1 MIDVKKRTR
10 IWIAAV
16 VVAGVV
22 LESWA
27 IYVLRPSAGRW
38 RYEAIVKDEPA
49 AHGLYDQMIAAMR
62 SANSL
67 SYKCTYSSPGEKAA
81 HYLIWLKKPNYFRVE
96 AINTR
101 GARTG
106 TLVGDGNDLWVYWPG
121 NCPHIDV
128 EDTNIPRGQWS
139 SFYMTRP
146 TGLGKHS
153 IGHEVRELGRGLHM
167 PFVDPSTFHG
177 YSDSLQPYIDG
188 IAARGTDKIRG
199 RECDVIEVSIMNAQR
214 TWYFWLSRQDHLPRR
229 AKQIIRWIGTS
240 VSVEEWSDVTLNAEI
255 PQDKFA
261 WSPPEGWQVWVPPD
275 PADKLLKPGQTAPDF
290 TLRALEGGKIKLS
303 DFRNE
308 IVWLYIWR
316 SG

>member
-1 MIDVKKRTR
+1 MKERTR

-16 VVAGVV
+16 IVAGVA

-38 RYEAIVKDEPA
+38 RYEAIVKDDPA
-49 AHGLYDQMIAAMR
+49 AHALYDQMIAALR
-62 SANSL
+62 NAGSL
-67 SYKCTYSSPGEKAA
+67 SYKCVYSSPGERAA

-96 AINTR
+96 AINAR

-121 NCPHIDV
+121 DCPHIDV
-128 EDTNIPRGQWS
+128 EDTNIPREQWS